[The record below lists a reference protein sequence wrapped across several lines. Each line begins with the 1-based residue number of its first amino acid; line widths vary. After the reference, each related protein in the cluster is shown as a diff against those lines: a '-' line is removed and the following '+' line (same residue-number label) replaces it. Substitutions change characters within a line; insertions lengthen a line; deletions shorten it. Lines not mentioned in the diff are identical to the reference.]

1 MSVEQEVQAAL
12 IGALGTIS
20 GLNGVF
26 DGPVAKSSAPWAE
39 TGELLRLDWSTKDIA
54 GCEMRTGIIIRDRAA
69 TPERVHQLADA
80 AGAAVEALP
89 RTLGDWRIASLMMMR
104 QRIVRDGPG
113 QWAALIEHRLR
124 LLAEG

>member
-12 IGALGTIS
+12 IGALATIS

-26 DGPVAKSSAPWAE
+26 EGPATKASAPWAE

-54 GCEMRTGIIIRDRAA
+54 GCEMRTAIIIRDRAA

-80 AGAAVEALP
+80 ADAAVLALP
-89 RTLGDWRIASLMMMR
+89 RALGDWRIVSLVTVR
-104 QRIVRDGPG
+104 LRVVRDGPG